1 MPVARSLTHVGLL
14 LVFVLASA
22 SPAAAKTCRAVMET
36 KSTSRIGVT
45 EAAREKRATANAIT
59 KWRDAARDRYGVLYR
74 FWSRAGDKTTSC
86 RNTAKQT
93 TCTAAAVP
101 CRVL

>member
-1 MPVARSLTHVGLL
+1 MQIERSSSHAAVL
-14 LVFVLASA
+14 LVFALASA
-22 SPAAAKTCRAVMET
+22 SPAAAKSCRQVMEA

-45 EAAREKRATANAIT
+45 EAAREKRATANAVA
-59 KWRDAARDRYGVLYR
+59 KWRDTARDRYGVLYR
-74 FWSRAGDKTTSC
+74 FWSRADDRTTSC

-93 TCTAAAVP
+93 TCTATAVP